1 MKDWIKSSFRNRI
14 FVTVLLVTL
23 LPMLLCDIFIMQIA
37 MSQSRRQLREQA
49 LEELGGIERQF
60 DGLYDE
66 VDSVTAGLADSIV
79 VRSALR
85 RGGSDSKLLYQ
96 VLYLATSG
104 LRGSVDFDV
113 YDSDGSRR
121 YTSAVSLTDEKLPL
135 HWGALRLAE
144 ESDGLSCQADEGG
157 GLVMARAVR
166 THSGT
171 VLGYILAH
179 VSQESFNAIL
189 GNEFVRENDVLL
201 LDGTWRQVY
210 SSDSIGSSEK
220 IDALRAASCSKPAP

>member
-85 RGGSDSKLLYQ
+85 RGGS
-96 VLYLATSG
+96 LAAPSRGARQPPATAPSRLRAAALRRVG
-104 LRGSVDFDV
+104 WRLRGSP
-113 YDSDGSRR
+113 RR
-121 YTSAVSLTDEKLPL
+121 
-135 HWGALRLAE
+135 
-144 ESDGLSCQADEGG
+144 
-157 GLVMARAVR
+157 
-166 THSGT
+166 
-171 VLGYILAH
+171 
-179 VSQESFNAIL
+179 
-189 GNEFVRENDVLL
+189 
-201 LDGTWRQVY
+201 
-210 SSDSIGSSEK
+210 
-220 IDALRAASCSKPAP
+220 

>member
-1 MKDWIKSSFRNRI
+1 MKGWIKSSFRNRI

-49 LEELGGIERQF
+49 LEELGGIEQQF

-85 RGGSDSKLLYQ
+85 RGGSDSKLMYQ

-144 ESDGLSCQADEGG
+144 ESEGLRCQADEGG

-179 VSQESFNAIL
+179 VSQESFNTIL

-201 LDGTWRQVY
+201 LDGTWRQV
-210 SSDSIGSSEK
+210 
-220 IDALRAASCSKPAP
+220 

>member
-49 LEELGGIERQF
+49 LEELSGIERQF

-104 LRGSVDFDV
+104 LRGSVDFNV

-157 GLVMARAVR
+157 GLVMARASAMNLSAR
-166 THSGT
+166 TTCSCSTGHGGRCIPRTAS
-171 VLGYILAH
+171 
-179 VSQESFNAIL
+179 
-189 GNEFVRENDVLL
+189 
-201 LDGTWRQVY
+201 
-210 SSDSIGSSEK
+210 
-220 IDALRAASCSKPAP
+220 ALRRRSTRCAASCSKPAP

>member
-49 LEELGGIERQF
+49 LEELSGIERQF

-66 VDSVTAGLADSIV
+66 VDSVTVGLADSIV

-104 LRGSVDFDV
+104 LRGSVDFNV

-121 YTSAVSLTDEKLPL
+121 YTSAGSLTDEKLPL
-135 HWGALRLAE
+135 HWGALRR
-144 ESDGLSCQADEGG
+144 
-157 GLVMARAVR
+157 RAM
-166 THSGT
+166 
-171 VLGYILAH
+171 
-179 VSQESFNAIL
+179 
-189 GNEFVRENDVLL
+189 D
-201 LDGTWRQVY
+201 
-210 SSDSIGSSEK
+210 
-220 IDALRAASCSKPAP
+220 